1 MNDSL
6 FFIQHEGY
14 EETTGHDWVPNHAV
28 YELCANIQTLVAE
41 CLSKALYQT
50 SRAQELRC
58 LYMCTRISYPI
69 QNMLSTNLSIT
80 LFTLQDY

>member
-14 EETTGHDWVPNHAV
+14 EGTTGHDWVPNHVV

-41 CLSKALYQT
+41 SLSKALYQT
-50 SRAQELRC
+50 SKAQELHC
-58 LYMCTRISYPI
+58 FYICTTISY
-69 QNMLSTNLSIT
+69 SK
-80 LFTLQDY
+80 